1 MDRRFLIGG
10 AIVIIVLCCGLTA
23 LGTGLYLYSSKTEGT
38 TKASVALTPTA
49 RPDPTAVPTRKPVA
63 TSVPAAPSRQPTAQ
77 PQIGRNQPSGS
88 GPYRSMKMSEFVYT
102 WGYTDQLGLQTPR
115 LRDDAQ
121 SSGKGVWRTHD
132 IGIPPGT
139 FGVIKGVTINIG
151 STTLGTPC
159 ALGMLSPGYYRNVKG
174 LEWRFEVYFLP
185 KNDATG
191 WAKVLADQAQTT
203 EHTLYQCP
211 SKGLSEIPVFF
222 SDEPTPFGQ

>member
-1 MDRRFLIGG
+1 MFDWFYGPAPAGG
-10 AIVIIVLCCGLTA
+10 GPRPVLWNRVVGSCGCLALLLLVGCVILT
-23 LGTGLYLYSSKTEGT
+23 LGAYVFWPRGAAPT
-38 TKASVALTPTA
+38 TPTPPA
-49 RPDPTAVPTRKPVA
+49 RGQT
-63 TSVPAAPSRQPTAQ
+63 
-77 PQIGRNQPSGS
+77 GRNQPTGS
-88 GPYRSMKMSEFVYT
+88 GPYTSMKMSEFNYT
-102 WGYTDQLGLQTPR
+102 WTYTDQLGLQTPR

-121 SSGKGVWRTHD
+121 SSGKGVWSTHD

-159 ALGMLSPGYYRNVKG
+159 ALGMLSPGYYRNIRG

-185 KNDATG
+185 QDDATG

-222 SDEPTPFGQ
+222 SSEATPFGP